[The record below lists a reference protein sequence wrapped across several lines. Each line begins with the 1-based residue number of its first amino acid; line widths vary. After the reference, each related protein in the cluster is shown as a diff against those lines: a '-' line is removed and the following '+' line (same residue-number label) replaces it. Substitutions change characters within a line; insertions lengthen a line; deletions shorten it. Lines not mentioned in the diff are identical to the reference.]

1 MLPLKIMLGNFGVGV
16 GFIWE
21 EFSAFKLLVLINYIH
36 FKELK
41 KKYSLCFCLTL
52 DNM

>member
-1 MLPLKIMLGNFGVGV
+1 MLVNFGVGV
-16 GFIWE
+16 GFLRE
-21 EFSAFKLLVLINYIH
+21 EFSAFNQTASVNQLH

-41 KKYSLCFCLTL
+41 KYIPYVSVSL

>member
-1 MLPLKIMLGNFGVGV
+1 MLPLKIMLVNFGVGV
-16 GFIWE
+16 GFLWE

-41 KKYSLCFCLTL
+41 KYIFFMFLFDTR
-52 DNM
+52 